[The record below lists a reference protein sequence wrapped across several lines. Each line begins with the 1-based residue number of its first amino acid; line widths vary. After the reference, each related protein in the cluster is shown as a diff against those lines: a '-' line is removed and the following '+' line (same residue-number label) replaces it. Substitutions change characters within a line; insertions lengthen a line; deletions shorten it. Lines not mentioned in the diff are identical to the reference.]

1 MGTQWRSQGMGRGP
15 VVGLDYNVL
24 LRFLDEMDL
33 SKSDRN
39 QMLDDIAVLEDAA
52 LTEIHTQSP

>member
-1 MGTQWRSQGMGRGP
+1 MGTQWRSQGMSGP

-24 LRFLDEMDL
+24 FRFLDEMDL

-52 LTEIHTQSP
+52 LAELHTQSP